1 MMNQTEISEVMYN
14 TAVIT
19 DMWMLDW

>member
-1 MMNQTEISEVMYN
+1 MNQTEISEVMYN